1 MADSIDQELV
11 EFLLAQGHSKERAE
25 QIAGNHPDAVRAEFE
40 KLKGANDAKEKTA
53 SQDESATEEKP
64 NPTA

>member
-1 MADSIDQELV
+1 MAEQELID
-11 EFLLAQGHSKERAE
+11 FLVAQGHSKERAL
-25 QIAGNHPDAVRAEFE
+25 QIAGNHPEAVRAEFE

-53 SQDESATEEKP
+53 SQDESATEEKS